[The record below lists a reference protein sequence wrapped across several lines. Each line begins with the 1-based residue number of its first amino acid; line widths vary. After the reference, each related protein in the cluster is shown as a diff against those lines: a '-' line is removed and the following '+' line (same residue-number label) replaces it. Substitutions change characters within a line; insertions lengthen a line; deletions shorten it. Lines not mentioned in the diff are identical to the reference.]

1 MVGSELDIGSF
12 DTIEELQNAL
22 STVIVYLRAAG
33 YSKDFDIT
41 TLCKMAIALSTI
53 IDDYK
58 DESPYIAA
66 TYIETIEDMFKSLSS
81 FIQFSSKS
89 SDMFTLYANDSNL
102 TSYLDIKCK
111 PTRVDEIAPSS
122 SIYSYGGMD
131 TMEHFDSL
139 LTNGNKVVQD
149 TIRIYDITRT

>member
-1 MVGSELDIGSF
+1 M
-12 DTIEELQNAL
+12 
-22 STVIVYLRAAG
+22 
-33 YSKDFDIT
+33 
-41 TLCKMAIALSTI
+41 
-53 IDDYK
+53 
-58 DESPYIAA
+58 
-66 TYIETIEDMFKSLSS
+66 ETIGDMFESLSS
-81 FIQFSSKS
+81 FIKESSMS

-131 TMEHFDSL
+131 TIENFDYL
-139 LTNGNKVVQD
+139 LTNGRKVAQD

>member
-1 MVGSELDIGSF
+1 MAGSELDIGSF

-58 DESPYIAA
+58 DESPYIAT

-122 SIYSYGGMD
+122 SIYLFFLHYSIQ
-131 TMEHFDSL
+131 S
-139 LTNGNKVVQD
+139 
-149 TIRIYDITRT
+149 